1 MSDAVIQRPSYR
13 VEREGSNLPWRM
25 LAIAGGL
32 LGVLAV
38 AGLGWWAI
46 RGMGG
51 ASSVPVVEA
60 DPRPFKVRP
69 DDPGGLRVP
78 NQSELILERPAQR
91 SQGNQ
96 QGRPAT
102 VAPGAEAPDL
112 GGLRAAATARPAPA
126 PTPSPATPAP
136 ATPAPATPP
145 TALAQTQPLPA
156 PQAAPQPAAPATQ
169 AAAQPPRPAGRVQVQ
184 LGALPTEDAARTE
197 WERLSRRAPELLA
210 GRSPQIV
217 RLDRGEGQA
226 PLFRLRTGGLADP
239 EAAAAFCE
247 QIRARGGACAVVRS

>member
-13 VEREGSNLPWRM
+13 VEREPSKLPWRM

-32 LGVLAV
+32 LGVV
-38 AGLGWWAI
+38 ALGGLGWWAVRSI
-46 RGMGG
+46 GG

-91 SQGNQ
+91 AQGNQ
-96 QGRPAT
+96 QGRPTT

-112 GGLRAAATARPAPA
+112 GGLRAAATARPAPPA
-126 PTPSPATPAP
+126 QPATPAP
-136 ATPAPATPP
+136 AAPPS
-145 TALAQTQPLPA
+145 ALAQAQPLPA
-156 PQAAPQPAAPATQ
+156 PQAVAPAAAPAS
-169 AAAQPPRPAGRVQVQ
+169 APAAQPARPPGRVQVQ
-184 LGALPTEDAARTE
+184 LGALPTEEAARAE
-197 WERLSRRAPELLA
+197 WERLTRRAPELFA

-226 PLFRLRTGGLADP
+226 PLFRLRTGGLADQ

-247 QIRARGGACAVVRS
+247 QVRARGGVCAPVRS

>member
-13 VEREGSNLPWRM
+13 VEREASNLPWRM
-25 LAIAGGL
+25 LALAGGL

-46 RGMGG
+46 RSIGG
-51 ASSVPVVEA
+51 GSPVPLVEA

-91 SQGNQ
+91 GQANQ
-96 QGRPAT
+96 QGRPT
-102 VAPGAEAPDL
+102 SVAPGAEAPDL
-112 GGLRAAATARPAPA
+112 GGLRAAATARPQPA
-126 PTPSPATPAP
+126 
-136 ATPAPATPP
+136 PAPATPP
-145 TALAQTQPLPA
+145 TALAQAPAQPLPA
-156 PQAAPQPAAPATQ
+156 PLAAPQAALPPAAPTTTQ
-169 AAAQPPRPAGRVQVQ
+169 AAAPAPRPTGRVQVQ
-184 LGALPTEDAARTE
+184 LGALPTEDAARAE
-197 WERLSRRAPELLA
+197 WDRLSRRAPELFA
-210 GRSPQIV
+210 GRSPQIA

>member
-13 VEREGSNLPWRM
+13 VEREPSKLPWRM

-32 LGVLAV
+32 LGVV
-38 AGLGWWAI
+38 ALGGLGWWAVRSI
-46 RGMGG
+46 GG

-91 SQGNQ
+91 AQGNQ
-96 QGRPAT
+96 QARPTT

-112 GGLRAAATARPAPA
+112 GGLRAAATARPAQPA
-126 PTPSPATPAP
+126 SPAP
-136 ATPAPATPP
+136 AAPQS
-145 TALAQTQPLPA
+145 ALAQAQPLP
-156 PQAAPQPAAPATQ
+156 APQPAAPA
-169 AAAQPPRPAGRVQVQ
+169 AASAAAPAAQPARPAGRVQVQ
-184 LGALPTEDAARTE
+184 LGALPTEDAARAE
-197 WERLSRRAPELLA
+197 WERLTRRAPELFA

-226 PLFRLRTGGLADP
+226 PLFRLRTGGLADQ

-247 QIRARGGACAVVRS
+247 QVRARGGVCAPVRS

>member
-25 LAIAGGL
+25 LALAGGL

-46 RGMGG
+46 RSIGG
-51 ASSVPVVEA
+51 TSSVPVVEA

-91 SQGNQ
+91 AQGNQ
-96 QGRPAT
+96 SGRPAN
-102 VAPGAEAPDL
+102 VAPGAETPDL
-112 GGLRAAATARPAPA
+112 GGLRAAATARPTPPA
-126 PTPSPATPAP
+126 QPATPAP
-136 ATPAPATPP
+136 SPAPAAPAS
-145 TALAQTQPLPA
+145 ALAQAQPLPA
-156 PQAAPQPAAPATQ
+156 PQPVQPAAAP
-169 AAAQPPRPAGRVQVQ
+169 AAQAPRPAGRVQVQ
-184 LGALPTEDAARTE
+184 LGALPTEEAARAE
-197 WERLSRRAPELLA
+197 WDRLSRRAPELFA
-210 GRSPQIV
+210 GRSPQVV

-226 PLFRLRTGGLADP
+226 PLFRLRTGGLADQ

-247 QIRARGGACAVVRS
+247 QVRARGGVCAPVRS

>member
-1 MSDAVIQRPSYR
+1 MSDSVIQRPSYR
-13 VEREGSNLPWRM
+13 VEREPSRLPWRM

-32 LGVLAV
+32 LGVVAV
-38 AGLGWWAI
+38 AALGWWAFRSI
-46 RGMGG
+46 GGG

-91 SQGNQ
+91 AQGNQ
-96 QGRPAT
+96 QGRPTT

-112 GGLRAAATARPAPA
+112 GGLRAAATARPAQ
-126 PTPSPATPAP
+126 PATPAP
-136 ATPAPATPP
+136 AAPQS
-145 TALAQTQPLPA
+145 ALAQAQPLP
-156 PQAAPQPAAPATQ
+156 APQPAAPA
-169 AAAQPPRPAGRVQVQ
+169 AASAAAPAAQPARPTGRVQVQ
-184 LGALPTEDAARTE
+184 LGALPTEEAARAE
-197 WERLSRRAPELLA
+197 WERLTRRAPELFA

-226 PLFRLRTGGLADP
+226 PLFRLRTGGLADQ

-247 QIRARGGACAVVRS
+247 QVRARGGVCAPVRS